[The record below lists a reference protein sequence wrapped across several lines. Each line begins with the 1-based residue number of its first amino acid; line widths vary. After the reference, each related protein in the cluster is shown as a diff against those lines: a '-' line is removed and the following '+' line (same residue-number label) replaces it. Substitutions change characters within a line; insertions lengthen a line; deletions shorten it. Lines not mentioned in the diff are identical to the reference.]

1 MEMYRSGYN
10 GSDSKSVV
18 SCKGYRGFESHRLRQ
33 SEPREYLGS
42 FLAFWNSFRVEHTM
56 LQERKKKNAIYNP
69 RNRRKRQSTD

>member
-18 SCKGYRGFESHRLRQ
+18 SCKRYRGFESHRLRQ

-42 FLAFWNSFRVEHTM
+42 FSCFLKGNH
-56 LQERKKKNAIYNP
+56 IYWQQ
-69 RNRRKRQSTD
+69 RKREEKCNTKFEK

>member
-18 SCKGYRGFESHRLRQ
+18 SCKRYRGFESHRLRQ

-42 FLAFWNSFRVEHTM
+42 FLAFWKEIIYTGNK
-56 LQERKKKNAIYNP
+56 EREKRDAISDSKN
-69 RNRRKRQSTD
+69 RGKRQFTN